1 MRRNQTHECLGG
13 NLARL
18 MAQSAKALG
27 QEWAWCV
34 GGTMRKPR
42 WLEQSE
48 RVGEREE
55 GRAGR

>member
-1 MRRNQTHECLGG
+1 MSRRKAGQADGTVC
-13 NLARL
+13 
-18 MAQSAKALG
+18 AKALG